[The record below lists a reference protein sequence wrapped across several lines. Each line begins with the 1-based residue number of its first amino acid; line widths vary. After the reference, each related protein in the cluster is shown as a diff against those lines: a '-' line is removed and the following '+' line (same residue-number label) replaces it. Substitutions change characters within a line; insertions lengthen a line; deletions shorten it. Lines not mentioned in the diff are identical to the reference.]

1 MNLNRLLKA
10 DDYEKE
16 NDTDLGIGICDIFS
30 L

>member
-16 NDTDLGIGICDIFS
+16 NDTDPGIDICDTFG